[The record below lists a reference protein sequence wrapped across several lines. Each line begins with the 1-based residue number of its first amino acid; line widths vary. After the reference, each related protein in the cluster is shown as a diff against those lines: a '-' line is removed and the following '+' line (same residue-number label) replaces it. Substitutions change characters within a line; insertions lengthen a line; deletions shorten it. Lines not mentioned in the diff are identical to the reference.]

1 MYHRSFLI
9 ATLALD
15 VGIEKKGKTMM
26 QKKTTKREIESATL
40 LRRKVRCIENGD

>member
-26 QKKTTKREIESATL
+26 QKKTKREIESATL

>member
-26 QKKTTKREIESATL
+26 QKKNKERDRGCDIIKKKS
-40 LRRKVRCIENGD
+40 KVY